1 MSITANKF
9 KGIRCAHCHD
19 VFSAKMTK
27 LHNNANV
34 LAFGER
40 VIGPGL
46 MLEIVEAF
54 LTTPFSNDT
63 RHARRVQKIID
74 MENEVFK

>member
-1 MSITANKF
+1 
-9 KGIRCAHCHD
+9 
-19 VFSAKMTK
+19 MTRE
-27 LHNNANV
+27 HNDANV

-54 LTTPFSNDT
+54 LTTKFSFGE
-63 RHARRVQKIID
+63 RHVNRVNKIKAL
-74 MENEVFK
+74 EEKNFK